1 MIFFFISKAKTQTWH
16 GTVAGVL
23 SVSNKTLF
31 KSGVTEF
38 GEAGWWA
45 LMETKPPELR
55 PEIPGEDNSTL
66 TLFQIERY
74 TMTGPV
80 NS

>member
-1 MIFFFISKAKTQTWH
+1 MNYLPIISKAKTQTWH

-31 KSGVTEF
+31 KSGVSEF

-55 PEIPGEDNSTL
+55 PEISSKNRTPHVDKTVHFS
-66 TLFQIERY
+66 
-74 TMTGPV
+74 
-80 NS
+80 